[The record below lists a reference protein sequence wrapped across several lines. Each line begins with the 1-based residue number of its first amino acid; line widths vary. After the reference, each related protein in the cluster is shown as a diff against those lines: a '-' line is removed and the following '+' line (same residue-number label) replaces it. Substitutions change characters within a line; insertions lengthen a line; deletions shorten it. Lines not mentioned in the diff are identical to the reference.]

1 MNRHNK
7 DNYTHILKYTGLF
20 GGVQGLGILVGV
32 IRNKFIAV
40 ILGPEGMGLLSL
52 FNSTTRLMGDST
64 NFGISM
70 SAVKNIS
77 EAVDKGDE
85 QTIRRNIA
93 MVRMWS
99 LLTAALGTLLTI
111 LLSPWLSKFTFS
123 WDGHTLHFICL
134 APVVGLTSLT
144 GAELAILKG
153 LRQLRSLARISIYG
167 MLATLISSV
176 PIYLLY
182 GVSGIV
188 PSLVLLAA
196 IQMVITMAYSYRLY
210 PLRIQ
215 WNRHLMSDG
224 FSMIRLGVAF
234 VTAGMLSSGADFLI
248 RSYLNNVSDID
259 TVGLYNAGVM
269 MTMTYV
275 SMVFSAMETD
285 YFPRLSGIN
294 HLGVTFNTTV
304 NRQIEVMLLIVS
316 PLLVAFMIGLPLLLP
331 LLFSSKFMPVLGM
344 MQIIILAMYM
354 RALKLPV
361 QYIPLA
367 KGDSRSY
374 LFLEGTYDVLYVVSV
389 TYMFSLFSLRGAGIA
404 ILLTSITDLV
414 VTYVYCRYRYG
425 YRPSGNVLRFSLLQ
439 IPFGI
444 MAYGMTFVGNTLG
457 YWVGGILLVAVS
469 AIISIRILKK
479 RVQSA
484 G

>member
-167 MLATLISSV
+167 MLAALISSV

-196 IQMVITMAYSYRLY
+196 IQMIITMAYSYRLY

-304 NRQIEVMLLIVS
+304 NCQIEVMLLIVS

-425 YRPSGNVLRFSLLQ
+425 YRPSDNVLRFSLLQ

>member
-167 MLATLISSV
+167 MLAALISSV

-196 IQMVITMAYSYRLY
+196 IQMIITMAYSYRLY

-304 NRQIEVMLLIVS
+304 NCQIEVMLLIVS

-331 LLFSSKFMPVLGM
+331 LLFSSKFMPMLGM

-425 YRPSGNVLRFSLLQ
+425 YRPSDNILRFSLLQ

>member
-167 MLATLISSV
+167 MLAALISSV

-196 IQMVITMAYSYRLY
+196 IQMIITMAYSYRLY
-210 PLRIQ
+210 SLRIQ

-304 NRQIEVMLLIVS
+304 NCQIEVMLLIVS

-425 YRPSGNVLRFSLLQ
+425 YRPSDNILRFSLLQ

>member
-167 MLATLISSV
+167 MLAALISSV

-196 IQMVITMAYSYRLY
+196 IQMIITMAYSYRLY

-304 NRQIEVMLLIVS
+304 NCQIEVMLLIVS

-425 YRPSGNVLRFSLLQ
+425 YRPSDNILRFSLLQ

-444 MAYGMTFVGNTLG
+444 IAYGMTFVGNTLG

>member
-167 MLATLISSV
+167 MLAALISSV

-196 IQMVITMAYSYRLY
+196 IQMIITMAYSYRLY

-304 NRQIEVMLLIVS
+304 NCQIEVMLLIVS

-425 YRPSGNVLRFSLLQ
+425 YRPSDNILRFSLLQ